1 MGLFWAAKNIN
12 PQKFDIV
19 LQQEYPQTTLLIC
32 KGMDLCAELA
42 PHYPDLWPDF
52 VRLLGQAH
60 SLAAKAGS
68 LQRLDELWAD
78 DKLRHKAA
86 LLCLPKEAESQLMR
100 RALKSFDD
108 LGKGDYRK
116 LKEEFFP
123 LQSEE
128 LQPLSSLSALLVCSN
143 RRQAEEP
150 LFAFISSLPPCLQQ
164 EAALIMTT
172 QLLIG
177 CFAAQLL
184 CLTYARSI
192 EEQGELASILTN
204 AGREYDLLERIVE
217 ATYPIYLRY
226 YTDSTGGEQLN
237 REEYGMLLFFFYR
250 SRMEEPLHRLAADLD
265 PLPPQPGQSPDQWLQ
280 QTMCRAIALRHQS
293 FLEMDDEG
301 LRRCLLALLCALRP
315 HPGLQ
320 ETCTLLADLEHM
332 VFELKENAFS
342 CRMDMERSRLLD
354 GDFSEANRT
363 YANLHS
369 LEQVETGLQ
378 FEEYLGRL
386 FTALGY
392 QVSVTGAT
400 ADHGVDLILSK
411 NGIRYAL
418 QAKFY
423 SGKVGN
429 KAVQEVYSGMSIWG
443 ASAAVVVTN
452 SSFTPQASQD
462 ALKLGVTLIDGGELH
477 RLIELSGTA
486 AGFAHRFD

>member
-1 MGLFWAAKNIN
+1 MGLFGTAKKLN
-12 PQKFDIV
+12 PQKYHTV

-42 PHYPDLWPDF
+42 PNHPDLWPDF
-52 VRLLGQAH
+52 AHLLSQAH
-60 SLAAKAGS
+60 TLAAKAGS

-78 DKLRHKAA
+78 DRLRHKLAA
-86 LLCLPKEAESQLMR
+86 QCLPKEADGQLMR
-100 RALKSFDD
+100 RTLKNCPD

-123 LQSEE
+123 LGGEA

-150 LFAFISSLPPCLQQ
+150 LLAFLDALPPCLQE
-164 EAALIMTT
+164 EAALQLTT

-184 CLTYARSI
+184 CLTYARNIGES
-192 EEQGELASILTN
+192 ELASILTN

-226 YTDSTGGEQLN
+226 YTNCTGGEQLN
-237 REEYGMLLFFFYR
+237 REEYGMLLFFWYR
-250 SRMEEPLHRLAADLD
+250 SRMEEPLRRRAADLD
-265 PLPPQPGQSPDQWLQ
+265 PLPPEKGQSAAQWLQ
-280 QTMCRAIALRHQS
+280 QTMCRAITLRHQT

-301 LRRCLLALLCALRP
+301 LRRCLLALLCALQP
-315 HPGLQ
+315 HPDLQ
-320 ETCTLLADLEHM
+320 ETCILLADLEHM
-332 VFELKENAFS
+332 AAELKENALS
-342 CRMDMERSRLLD
+342 CRMDVERSRLLE
-354 GDFSEANRT
+354 GDFSEVNRT
-363 YANLHS
+363 YAAVHS
-369 LEQVETGLQ
+369 LEQVENGLQ

-386 FTALGY
+386 FAGLGY
-392 QVSVTGAT
+392 QVSTTAAT
-400 ADHGVDLILSK
+400 ADHGVDLVLSK
-411 NGIRYAL
+411 GGVRYAL

-443 ASAAVVVTN
+443 ASAAVVVTT
-452 SSFTPQASQD
+452 SSFTPQAKQD
-462 ALKLGVTLIDGGELH
+462 AAQLGVTLVDGQELR
-477 RLIELSGTA
+477 RLIELGGTA